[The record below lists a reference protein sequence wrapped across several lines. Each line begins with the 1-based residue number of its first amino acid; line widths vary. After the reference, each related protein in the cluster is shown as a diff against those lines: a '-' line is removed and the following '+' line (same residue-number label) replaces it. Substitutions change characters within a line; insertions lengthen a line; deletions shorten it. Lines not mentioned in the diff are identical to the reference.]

1 MKSARAVEDEINLN
15 AFYKEFIRP
24 GRGSANVIAGAAD
37 PTTKRAWLVSSPGS
51 RQTATVTAARKAE

>member
-37 PTTKRAWLVSSPGS
+37 PTTKRAWLVSSPDPMG
-51 RQTATVTAARKAE
+51 RWIATDALAE